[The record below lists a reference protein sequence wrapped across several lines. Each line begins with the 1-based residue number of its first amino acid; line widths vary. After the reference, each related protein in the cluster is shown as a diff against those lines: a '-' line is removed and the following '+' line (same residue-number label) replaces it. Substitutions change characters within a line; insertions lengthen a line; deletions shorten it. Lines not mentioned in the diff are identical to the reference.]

1 MWLNSANIK
10 FSAWDS
16 SQDSPGPLFFLSQPQ
31 STTEQ
36 EAIDRRIQVSA
47 WTDILR
53 IWYQRR
59 QG

>member
-1 MWLNSANIK
+1 MWLDSANIK

-16 SQDSPGPLFFLSQPQ
+16 SQDSPGPLFFLPQPQ

-36 EAIDRRIQVSA
+36 EAIDRSIQVSA

-53 IWYQRR
+53 IW
-59 QG
+59 